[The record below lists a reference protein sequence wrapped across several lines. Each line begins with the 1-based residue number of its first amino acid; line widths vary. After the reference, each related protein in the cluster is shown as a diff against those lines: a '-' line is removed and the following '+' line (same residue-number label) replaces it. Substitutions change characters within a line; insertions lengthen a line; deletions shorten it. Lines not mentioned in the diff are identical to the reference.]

1 MTMSSQRISDQVR
14 VIRSRKFLSEVETEN
29 IKIVVSERLGMVQ
42 IENEEQPTEPFLERS
57 MAIEAAPPEEEDKDI
72 DKLGESLLSQHVI
85 YEGIP
90 LDDRPILS
98 KIPYSFKSR
107 LTVNRVNE
115 ALSRIIVD
123 YPEMTVEAV
132 CHWAYV
138 AASVIIIELGL
149 EKHGK
154 KKDKNHTKLP
164 RWQRR
169 LQNKIASL
177 RANIGVI
184 TSYIRNPVGAKQRA
198 VSPKHSCSPN
208 TKLVK
213 T

>member
-1 MTMSSQRISDQVR
+1 
-14 VIRSRKFLSEVETEN
+14 
-29 IKIVVSERLGMVQ
+29 MVQ

-72 DKLGESLLSQHVI
+72 DKLVESLLSQHVI

-90 LDDRPILS
+90 LDVRPILS

-123 YPEMTVEAV
+123 YPELTAEAV

-149 EKHGK
+149 EKQGK
-154 KKDKNHTKLP
+154 KKIKII
-164 RWQRR
+164 
-169 LQNKIASL
+169 QNFHAGREDWKI
-177 RANIGVI
+177 
-184 TSYIRNPVGAKQRA
+184 K
-198 VSPKHSCSPN
+198 
-208 TKLVK
+208 
-213 T
+213 